1 MQATPSPTLPCLC
14 ASLRRASRAMT
25 QLYEEALRPL
35 GLRASQFTIL
45 QALSMAGELT
55 QGRLGQILA
64 LDSTTLTR
72 TLAIMTRHRWI
83 TRRRGD
89 DRREWRLQMSAT
101 GKTQFEHALPRWE
114 QAQARLVELLGQ
126 SQSDQLKKLTNTVT
140 NLVTAQGDLS

>member
-1 MQATPSPTLPCLC
+1 
-14 ASLRRASRAMT
+14 MT